1 MIVNDFVTG
10 LVALLIGY
18 VLGSFPTAYLLTKW
32 KTGKDIRKLGGGNVG
47 GLNTFKEVGIWAAIA
62 VTLIDIGKGAA
73 TIAITYYALNM
84 EERFVLL
91 SAVGVVLGH
100 NWMPWLKF
108 SGGKGMGATVGV
120 LVMIMPIYGYLMEL
134 AIFGGIVVVPLLLT
148 RNVALSMGLGLVALP
163 FLGWLSMQDGYF
175 VTWSLVVGIIIAI
188 KFASTAIG
196 VIAKS
201 TRTLSRG
208 IDEEKFQVTSI
219 KEPYSC
225 YPISV
230 RQTW

>member
-1 MIVNDFVTG
+1 MIVNGFISG
-10 LVALLIGY
+10 LIALLIGY
-18 VLGSFPTAYLLTKW
+18 LLGSFPTAYLFTRW

-47 GLNTFKEVGIWAAIA
+47 GLNTFKEVGLWVAIA
-62 VTLIDIGKGAA
+62 VTLIDIAKGAA
-73 TIAITYYALNM
+73 VIAITYYALNLDKPY
-84 EERFVLL
+84 VLI
-91 SAVGVVLGH
+91 SAVGAVVGH

-134 AIFGGIVVVPLLLT
+134 AIFAGIVVVPLLLT

-163 FLGWLSMQDGYF
+163 FLGWLSMHDGYF
-175 VTWSLVVGIIIAI
+175 VTWSLVSGIIIAI

-201 TRTLSRG
+201 T
-208 IDEEKFQVTSI
+208 SI
-219 KEPYSC
+219 RDFIKGH
-225 YPISV
+225 
-230 RQTW
+230 

>member
-18 VLGSFPTAYLLTKW
+18 ALGSIPTAYLLTKW

-47 GLNTFKEVGIWAAIA
+47 GLNTLKEVGIWTAIA

-73 TIAITYYALNM
+73 VIAITYYALNLN
-84 EERFVLL
+84 ETFVLI
-91 SAVGVVLGH
+91 SAVGAVLGH

-108 SGGKGMGATVGV
+108 SGGKGMGATVGA

-134 AIFGGIVVVPLLLT
+134 AIFAGIVVLPLLLT

-163 FLGWLSMQDGYF
+163 FLGWLSMHDGYI

-188 KFASTAIG
+188 KFASTAVT

-201 TRTLSRG
+201 T
-208 IDEEKFQVTSI
+208 SI
-219 KEPYSC
+219 KDF
-225 YPISV
+225 IKG
-230 RQTW
+230 R

>member
-18 VLGSFPTAYLLTKW
+18 VLGSIPTAYLLTKW

-47 GLNTFKEVGIWAAIA
+47 GLNTLKEVGIWVAIA

-73 TIAITYYALNM
+73 TVAITYYALNM
-84 EERFVLL
+84 DQPFVLIA
-91 SAVGVVLGH
+91 AVGAVLGH

-108 SGGKGMGATVGV
+108 SGGKGMGVTVGA

-134 AIFGGIVVVPLLLT
+134 AIFGAIVVLPLLLT

-163 FLGWLSMQDGYF
+163 FLGWLSMHSGLF
-175 VTWSLVVGIIIAI
+175 VVWSLVVGIIIAI
-188 KFASTAIG
+188 KFASTAVT

-201 TRTLSRG
+201 T
-208 IDEEKFQVTSI
+208 SI
-219 KEPYSC
+219 KDF
-225 YPISV
+225 IKG
-230 RQTW
+230 R

>member
-18 VLGSFPTAYLLTKW
+18 ALGSIPTAYLLTKW

-47 GLNTFKEVGIWAAIA
+47 GLNTFKEVGIWAAIT

-73 TIAITYYALNM
+73 TVAITYYALNM
-84 EERFVLL
+84 DKPFVLIA
-91 SAVGVVLGH
+91 AVGAVLGH

-108 SGGKGMGATVGV
+108 SGGKGMGATVGA
-120 LVMIMPIYGYLMEL
+120 LVIIMPLYGYLTEL
-134 AIFGGIVVVPLLLT
+134 AIFAAIVVLPLLLT

-163 FLGWLSMQDGYF
+163 FLGWLSMHSGLF
-175 VTWSLVVGIIIAI
+175 VVWSLVVGIIIAI
-188 KFASTAIG
+188 KFASTAIT

-201 TRTLSRG
+201 TG
-208 IDEEKFQVTSI
+208 IKDFI
-219 KEPYSC
+219 KGH
-225 YPISV
+225 
-230 RQTW
+230 